1 MRKKKHYKMGK
12 LCIILKFAK
21 KNLYPLDFIRCINAA
36 RKIEAQTPQHKK
48 ILGNETSIITITEA
62 PSAAS
67 NVYFVVNAGRIT
79 SAR

>member
-1 MRKKKHYKMGK
+1 MKR

-21 KNLYPLDFIRCINAA
+21 KKNIYPLDFIRCINAA
-36 RKIEAQTPQHKK
+36 RKMEAQTPQEDS
-48 ILGNETSIITITEA
+48 LGNETSIITITEA